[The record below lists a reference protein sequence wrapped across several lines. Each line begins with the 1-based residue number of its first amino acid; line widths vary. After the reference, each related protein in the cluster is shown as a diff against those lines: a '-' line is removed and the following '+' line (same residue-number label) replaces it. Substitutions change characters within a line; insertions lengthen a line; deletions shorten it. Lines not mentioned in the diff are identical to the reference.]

1 MHYKSSI
8 KELKS
13 LSETREELREY
24 QCMMDRKHKSITIYA
39 KRVDLYEVELEDMSE
54 NKAIESVTDMIRSN
68 DIRPDDSEITIED
81 MDIR

>member
-1 MHYKSSI
+1 MHYKSNI

-39 KRVDLYEVELEDMSE
+39 KRVELYEVEVEDMSE
-54 NKAIESVTDMIRSN
+54 NEAIAYVTEAILSN
-68 DIRPDDSEITIED
+68 DIKTDDSEVTIED

>member
-1 MHYKSSI
+1 M
-8 KELKS
+8 
-13 LSETREELREY
+13 SETREELREY

-39 KRVDLYEVELEDMSE
+39 KRVDLYEVELENMSE
-54 NKAIESVTDMIRSN
+54 NEAIESVTDMIRSN